1 MFKLG
6 SNVVLKQSIIGK
18 KQEFPEGL
26 QGSIIEIL
34 DYPSGK
40 SFRVQ
45 FIDGRVG
52 RFPTHIMEKAI
63 KVLD

>member
-18 KQEFPEGL
+18 KQEFLEGL
-26 QGSIIEIL
+26 QGSIVEIL

-40 SFRVQ
+40 CFRVQ
-45 FIDGRVG
+45 FRVGRVG
-52 RFPTHIMEKAI
+52 RFPTHIMEQSI

>member
-6 SNVVLKQSIIGK
+6 SNVVLKLSIIGK

-26 QGSIIEIL
+26 RGSIVEIL
-34 DYPSGK
+34 DYPSGM

-52 RFPTHIMEKAI
+52 RFPAYIMEKAI
-63 KVLD
+63 EVLD